1 VNIAVHAGAR
11 VIATTRN
18 PKRLETLAA
27 LGAEEPM
34 LDAPD
39 LAAQIRERHR
49 GGIASVLDLVGTS
62 TLLESLAAVRPDGRA
77 CMAPV
82 LGGGAPIASF
92 DPMLQLPSGV
102 HLSFFAS
109 AFTFGNADYPLA
121 AIPFQTIV
129 DRAAAG
135 TYRAKPARVFPL
147 ESIQDAH
154 RLMESNQ
161 ANGKIVVPTDA

>member
-1 VNIAVHAGAR
+1 
-11 VIATTRN
+11 
-18 PKRLETLAA
+18 
-27 LGAEEPM
+27 
-34 LDAPD
+34 
-39 LAAQIRERHR
+39 
-49 GGIASVLDLVGTS
+49 
-62 TLLESLAAVRPDGRA
+62 
-77 CMAPV
+77 
-82 LGGGAPIASF
+82 
-92 DPMLQLPSGV
+92 V

-147 ESIQDAH
+147 ARIQDAH

-161 ANGKIVVPTDA
+161 ANGKIVVTTDA